1 VLAFSS
7 STTFTERFVEATS
20 AFLRSYMPRENARL
34 GFDGLWDEIISAFTV
49 PAILKQ
55 NPAIVIALRDG
66 QVECREYGMSYTFG
80 NIWGCSTVACSDT
93 ACNGILRVRSHP
105 RKSHPTRGWHHWLQ
119 VICPVCKHK
128 STTIDRPL
136 WLQAISLNGKFFWKP
151 LQHSIQMY
159 IWQNWD
165 QPRHHD

>member
-20 AFLRSYMPRENARL
+20 AFLKSCMSRENVRP

-80 NIWGCSTVACSDT
+80 NIWGCATGFCESVVIHVNLIPLVDGITGSKLYAQCVSINLPRLTVHY
-93 ACNGILRVRSHP
+93 G
-105 RKSHPTRGWHHWLQ
+105 
-119 VICPVCKHK
+119 CKLF
-128 STTIDRPL
+128 P
-136 WLQAISLNGKFFWKP
+136 
-151 LQHSIQMY
+151 
-159 IWQNWD
+159 
-165 QPRHHD
+165 